1 MPLLCRFHMTLRVLK
16 TGSPSVRFFYLLSV
30 CCAYPEV
37 LLRGTMLVNSRG
49 SGGVVRS
56 AVILARTVSSRSTL
70 SGYSSDTLEFHISLP
85 SSGLLAIPRR
95 LLLSQAF
102 NAWFWACIS
111 RKSVEKCDRKRVGAL
126 CSQLKLRQVRYRIR
140 HETGGIRWTNSWNSL
155 FTSLSND
162 WSAMLLGWVSADP
175 ARHGAKLTCHSSL
188 LIHNWWKVPRLAR
201 ILPPSQLPYLRSA
214 GLPGA

>member
-1 MPLLCRFHMTLRVLK
+1 VALFDLRSYLPVQYPPAPLFLDTLVILSSFIFAAVVRIACNPRGGYFCPRPLMP
-16 TGSPSVRFFYLLSV
+16 
-30 CCAYPEV
+30 
-37 LLRGTMLVNSRG
+37 G
-49 SGGVVRS
+49 SGHVYH
-56 AVILARTVSSRSTL
+56 VSQL
-70 SGYSSDTLEFHISLP
+70 
-85 SSGLLAIPRR
+85 
-95 LLLSQAF
+95 
-102 NAWFWACIS
+102 
-111 RKSVEKCDRKRVGAL
+111 EKCDRKRVGAL

-162 WSAMLLGWVSADP
+162 WSAMLLCWVSADR